1 MGRFMEMEWCIKVKI
16 IAVEVARLGLFLSC
30 RTELPGKVFCLFTM
44 HFLLC
49 VNERDEKT
57 ILQEFLCNS
66 HTSVHSCIL

>member
-44 HFLLC
+44 HFLL
-49 VNERDEKT
+49 
-57 ILQEFLCNS
+57 
-66 HTSVHSCIL
+66 